1 MEIIILGPFTSGTN
15 LIEKIL
21 NNYKIIHNEKIH
33 WKHTINIDSLHDL
46 CKIPNVLIIVM
57 YRNIYNWLK
66 SINRTKYFCEFTN
79 FESNAY
85 LLSYKH
91 YNVKTKFDNII
102 DLYNKYYLNYIE
114 ILNNYKNVIY
124 FNYEKIIFDNSLSY
138 INNKLCKFNIIISNN
153 MLDNALN
160 KPSKN
165 HGHCVKNNKEMCKMY
180 HENSNEIKN
189 VIDNLDV
196 KKYINN
202 DIIKYFELE

>member
-1 MEIIILGPFTSGTN
+1 MKIIILGPFTSGTN

-21 NNYKIIHNEKIH
+21 NNYKIICNEKIH

-46 CKIPNVLIIVM
+46 CKIPNVLIIIM

-66 SINRTKYFCEFTN
+66 SINRTKYHCEFLN
-79 FESNAY
+79 FESEAY
-85 LLSYKH
+85 LGNYKH

-102 DLYNKYYLNYIE
+102 DLYNKYYLNYID

-124 FNYEKIIFDNSLSY
+124 FNYEKIIFNNSLSY
-138 INNKLCKFNIIISNN
+138 INNKLHKFNIAIASNTLN
-153 MLDNALN
+153 EVLN

-165 HGHCVKNNKEMCKMY
+165 HGHCVKTNKEMCDSY
-180 HENSNEIKN
+180 HIHSDEIKN
-189 VIDNLDV
+189 IIENLSV

-202 DIIKYFELE
+202 DIITYFESE